1 MKIFLVSLVFVLS
14 FSGSCH
20 ADSGVRDSLEKMFEL
35 TDMQAMLDNSY
46 AQMDQIF
53 SQMAKETNIS
63 DDKKP
68 IYEKHR
74 KKIRA
79 MIVESMSWD
88 KIKEPIIKAYSQVY
102 TKAEVDELN
111 AFYQSPIGQ
120 KMIKK
125 MPELMQVSMQIMQET
140 SMSIIPKMQAL
151 QTELQEE
158 LSK

>member
-1 MKIFLVSLVFVLS
+1 MKNVLVAFIFILT

-35 TDMQAMLDNSY
+35 TDMQKMLDNSY

-53 SQMAKETNIS
+53 SQMANEKNIS

-74 KKIRA
+74 NKFRA
-79 MIVESMSWD
+79 MLIESMSWD
-88 KIKEPIIKAYSQVY
+88 KIKEPIINAYSQVY
-102 TKAEVDELN
+102 TKAEVDALN
-111 AFYQSPIGQ
+111 EFYQTALGQ
-120 KMIKK
+120 KLIQK
-125 MPELMQVSMQIMQET
+125 MPELMQATMQVMQET
-140 SMSIIPKMQAL
+140 SKSIIPKL
-151 QTELQEE
+151 QVLQKELQED